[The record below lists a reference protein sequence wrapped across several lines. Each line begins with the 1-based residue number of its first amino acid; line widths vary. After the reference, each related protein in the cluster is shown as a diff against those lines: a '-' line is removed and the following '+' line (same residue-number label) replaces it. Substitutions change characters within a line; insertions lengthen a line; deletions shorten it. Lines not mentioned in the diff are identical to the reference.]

1 MDRPDPPGAV
11 PLIVP
16 RYDPSMP
23 PENASPSASRPDRF
37 EQLRAAILQ
46 FSSERDWGQFH
57 DPKNLAMAIG
67 VEVGELMDHFRWVG
81 NGASPELLKD
91 PRTRDGVE
99 DEAADVLILLME
111 FAAVCGIDL
120 LDAAERKLARN
131 ADRYPVA
138 LSRGRAE
145 KHDRGGGGGAGDMGA
160 IESAR
165 ASRAEVDASRPASSG
180 G

>member
-1 MDRPDPPGAV
+1 
-11 PLIVP
+11 
-16 RYDPSMP
+16 
-23 PENASPSASRPDRF
+23 
-37 EQLRAAILQ
+37 
-46 FSSERDWGQFH
+46 
-57 DPKNLAMAIG
+57 MAIG

-145 KHDRGGGGGAGDMGA
+145 KHDRLGGGGAGDMGA